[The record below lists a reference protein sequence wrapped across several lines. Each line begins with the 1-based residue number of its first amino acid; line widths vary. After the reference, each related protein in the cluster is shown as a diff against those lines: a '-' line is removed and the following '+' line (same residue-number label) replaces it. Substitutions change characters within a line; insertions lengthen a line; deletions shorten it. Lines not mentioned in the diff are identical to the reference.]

1 MPYTIYKIHEKNC
14 YGVINS
20 QTGKIHSYCTT
31 LPKAEAQVRILQQA
45 TKGEGKM
52 KPAVMKKEE
61 LLISNNLPS
70 GASGEGIIEDV
81 VGTVSRGLSKIN
93 PFKKR
98 QAGLLPPKSREL
110 LSRVKDE
117 PITSMIVVRTPIE
130 SYINK
135 TLQLVSG
142 GQWQDAVAQTG
153 YDTLFHLSLYINNK
167 YVFHKIEVT
176 TLAQENPIKS
186 DSQTMNV
193 PLQGT
198 NLTIGQLVENTK
210 NYMGLERFTNYD
222 PKSENCQDFVS
233 AVLEANKLSNAEL
246 LKFVKQDA
254 VSIFNKTPKWTSY
267 VAKFV
272 TDLGARFN
280 RLTQGEGKNKKQNQW
295 VIAVQEYYRQNP
307 DKKKKIPKKGTEEY
321 KEIMKIFKK

>member
-1 MPYTIYKIHEKNC
+1 MPYSIYKIHEKNC

-20 QTGKIHSYCTT
+20 ETGKIHSYCTT

-52 KPAVMKKEE
+52 KLAIMKKED
-61 LLISNNLPS
+61 LVPLPQ
-70 GASGEGIIEDV
+70 GEGIIEDV
-81 VGTVSRGLSKIN
+81 VKGLSKIN

-110 LSRVKDE
+110 LSKIQNE

-142 GQWQDAVAQTG
+142 GKWQDAVAQTG

-193 PLQGT
+193 PLTGT
-198 NLTIGQLVENTK
+198 NITIGDLVENTK
-210 NYMGLERFTNYD
+210 KSMGLERFTNYD

-233 AVLEANKLSNAEL
+233 AVLEANKLSNPEL

-280 RLTQGEGKNKKQNQW
+280 RLTQGESLSNKKQNQW
-295 VIAVQEYYRQNP
+295 VMAVQEYYKQNP
-307 DKKKKIPKKGTEEY
+307 NKKKKFPKKGTEEY
-321 KEIMKIFKK
+321 TEIMKIYKK